1 MGIDREGELPSLKKM
16 TAKVLGKE
24 IQGGVH
30 DPVSPAITF
39 LGCIFPSVSCFLFSS
54 PPFTLLVLAIP
65 ATSFRDAAACTHV
78 SSMHLARFQAG
89 SS

>member
-30 DPVSPAITF
+30 DPVR
-39 LGCIFPSVSCFLFSS
+39 
-54 PPFTLLVLAIP
+54 LVM
-65 ATSFRDAAACTHV
+65 TSFGCTT
-78 SSMHLARFQAG
+78 SSTIPYFTRMLLPLLFR
-89 SS
+89 